1 MNIYAIKI
9 WDCNYRGFVVTYKLE
24 RWNGVIKWV
33 VDENIDPHRYYLN
46 LGSSPAPHEWI
57 LDFEESHLYS
67 DTIKY
72 F

>member
-9 WDCNYRGFVVTYKLE
+9 WGGGFTVTYKLE

-33 VDENIDPHRYYLN
+33 VAGNIEPRLPYLN

-57 LDFEESHLYS
+57 LDFDESHLS
-67 DTIKY
+67 LDAVEY